1 MIYKEPYEKLFCVG
15 DVYIYIQYLYDDN
28 EYDFDYTIYD
38 VEFNDVDGGV
48 FGESGTAVPFGGSI
62 NLRDGAEQL
71 AEEYG
76 LTGDIEELDI
86 EDYRDKLE

>member
-1 MIYKEPYEKLFCVG
+1 MAEPFEKLFHVG
-15 DVYIYIQYLYDDN
+15 DSYIYIQYLYDDD

-38 VEFNDVDGGV
+38 ANLTDVDGGV
-48 FGESGTAVPFGGSI
+48 FGESGTAVPFGGTMD
-62 NLRDGAEQL
+62 LLAGAEML

-86 EDYRDKLE
+86 ECFRDYLN